1 VADETPP
8 RRRKRT
14 RNVLGESSLALVKG
28 DSRVVTVN
36 MPLSEVLRLR
46 LEAASL
52 GVTLNEY
59 IVALLNARR
68 RGTRTKKKR

>member
-1 VADETPP
+1 M
-8 RRRKRT
+8 
-14 RNVLGESSLALVKG
+14 LGESSLALVKG